1 MKKVSKFFACAA
13 VALIMASCGNPVE
26 SAKDAIE
33 NNDFVGA
40 AKCISKLSVEDIND
54 MEAAEQ
60 VEVLAIGAAIEMS
73 GNEEASK
80 ILNDNIDLNK
90 VEQKE
95 MKLDDI
101 FGL

>member
-13 VALIMASCGNPVE
+13 VALMMASCGNPVK

-33 NNDFVGA
+33 NNDFVEA

>member
-13 VALIMASCGNPVE
+13 VALMMASCGNPVE
-26 SAKDAIE
+26 NAKDAIE
-33 NNDFVGA
+33 NNDFVEA